1 MSEGPESPP
10 IPETG
15 DRGDEPEAVEDRAS
29 SEMARILDVKS
40 KYEQTLLRKKNVI
53 GLGVGYREKDGKVT
67 DQMVLTVLVRRKQEW
82 SQLQP
87 QDLIPSEIDGVPI
100 DVKEVGTL
108 TAF

>member
-1 MSEGPESPP
+1 
-10 IPETG
+10 
-15 DRGDEPEAVEDRAS
+15 
-29 SEMARILDVKS
+29 MARILEVKS

-53 GLGVGYREKDGKVT
+53 GLGVGYREKDGTVT